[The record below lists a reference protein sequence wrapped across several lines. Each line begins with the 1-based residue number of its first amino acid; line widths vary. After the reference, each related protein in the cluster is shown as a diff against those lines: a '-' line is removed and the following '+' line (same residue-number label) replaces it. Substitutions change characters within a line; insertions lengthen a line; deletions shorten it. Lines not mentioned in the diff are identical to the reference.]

1 MREAQRSFR
10 RRKEDLLQNQSQ
22 RIKLLEK
29 ALEDISN
36 SFLDL
41 GSTVLEASKA
51 GSSSD
56 VVAVVREKTRQVLE
70 STKKIQAL
78 DPIGDATDNNP
89 SAQQD
94 EEPEYASE
102 DTLTNSSPRDLPS
115 DGQSALNEYLEAPVT
130 YVPMD
135 DLNYDMYS
143 TALSQTSAPA
153 LPLPGMFFSKEFWT
167 GDYVNYDAVLP
178 GEIIPDGLSL
188 SQRLARLTLIQ
199 GYHNL
204 RGDIG
209 YSADIAKLQYRYGLV
224 FRNVGF
230 ILARTRDILVKMED
244 AQVYSG
250 PVVPP
255 VPDYFEDDYANP
267 WSHEVMSLMRAKG
280 DYPEDYVDAD
290 QVETYLKIKGLYY
303 DDGKTLRM
311 ALEIPRRSGN
321 LKVVQKQ
328 HVELDVADFV
338 KRLIDAAICL
348 GKGVGYPK
356 EIMNSVIVKSVK
368 RVLT

>member
-22 RIKLLEK
+22 RIKVLEK

-41 GSTVLEASKA
+41 GSTVLEASKE
-51 GSSSD
+51 GNSSD
-56 VVAVVREKTRQVLE
+56 VVAVVHEKTRQVLE
-70 STKKIQAL
+70 STKQIQAL
-78 DPIGDATDNNP
+78 DPVGDGTEDGP
-89 SAQQD
+89 SAEHD
-94 EEPEYASE
+94 DEPEYASE
-102 DTLTNSSPRDLPS
+102 DTLTNSSPQDPPF
-115 DGQSALNEYLEAPVT
+115 DGQIASNEYSKAPVT
-130 YVPMD
+130 IVPIDEM
-135 DLNYDMYS
+135 NYDFSS
-143 TALSQTSAPA
+143 TALSQNPAPA

-204 RGDIG
+204 RGDLG
-209 YSADIAKLQYRYGLV
+209 YSAEIAKLQYKYGLV

-244 AQVYSG
+244 AQIYSG
-250 PVVPP
+250 PVKPP
-255 VPDYFEDDYANP
+255 VPEYFEDDYATP
-267 WSHEVMSLMRAKG
+267 WGFEVVSLMRAKG
-280 DYPEDYVDAD
+280 DHPEDYADAD

-303 DDGKTLRM
+303 DDGKSLRM
-311 ALEIPRRSGN
+311 ALEIPRRSGTGN
-321 LKVVQKQ
+321 FVQKQ
-328 HVELDVADFV
+328 HVELDVGDFI

-356 EIMNSVIVKSVK
+356 DIMNSVIVKSVK
-368 RVLT
+368 RVLG